1 MEPLYTK
8 LSMNKNLAKT
18 GSRNFLLPYD
28 PIKPTLLAPMVNN
41 GEETFSIQKVKVW
54 LRTFSVKRLFS
65 ILDLGTL
72 KAR

>member
-1 MEPLYTK
+1 MGALHTK
-8 LSMNKNLAKT
+8 LSMNRNLTKA
-18 GSRNFLLPYD
+18 GSRNFLLAYD
-28 PIKPTLLAPMVNN
+28 PTKPTLLAPMVFL
-41 GEETFSIQKVKVW
+41 TKKHFLIKKVKVW